1 MTRADEQNAAM
12 GTQMGDG
19 RAVMAAL
26 AGAETATIRF
36 GTTEKQI
43 LIGRSGRVV
52 FDTLQ
57 CPDMEAALK
66 SARPIP

>member
-1 MTRADEQNAAM
+1 
-12 GTQMGDG
+12 
-19 RAVMAAL
+19 VMAAL
-26 AGAETATIRF
+26 AGAEKATIRF

-43 LIGRSGRVV
+43 LIGRSGRAV